1 MSQFEEIPS
10 PGRGFQGSRALGG
23 LAACKTLASLCKN
36 IAASYCSSSHSF
48 QGSPAALH
56 CSFAAVSM
64 AAETYDD
71 DEVGTG
77 LYILIGCAALTV
89 VLMYSWIGYTLYQ
102 GFKARRKVD

>member
-71 DEVGTG
+71 DELASAKRCQPLEKT
-77 LYILIGCAALTV
+77 T
-89 VLMYSWIGYTLYQ
+89 Q
-102 GFKARRKVD
+102 GGGQLHAIDAWRAQRR

>member
-1 MSQFEEIPS
+1 MLLIRQLS
-10 PGRGFQGSRALGG
+10 G
-23 LAACKTLASLCKN
+23 LAT
-36 IAASYCSSSHSF
+36 
-48 QGSPAALH
+48 AALH

-77 LYILIGCAALTV
+77 LYILIGGAAVTV